1 MPTLAELMRRLAPS
15 LAPVSRTERLRA
27 TFGALLGVAIT
38 GFASAALVGG
48 EAAHLPLLIAPMGA
62 SAVLLFAVPSSP
74 LAQPWSLIGGN
85 LVAAIIGVTAAKFVP
100 DVFLA
105 AAVGVSGAIAAMLAL
120 RCVHPPSGAVA
131 LTAVVGGPA
140 ISQLGYE
147 FVFWPVL
154 ANSVLLL
161 ASAVAYNNLTGRAYP
176 HRAPAISAAPRENE
190 PPQSARLGF
199 SSEDIDAALAEHD
212 ELLDVDRGDLEMIL
226 RRAEVRALRRRSG
239 ELTCGDV
246 MTRDVIGVSPETPL
260 LEALDIVRRH
270 HVKALPVTDGNAR
283 VIGILTQT
291 DLLDKVAWGPK
302 GPRLSLTQRLHLRAL
317 NGTAPNSVVREV
329 MTSPAKTS
337 TPDAP
342 IADLVRLMTTA
353 GLHHLPVVD
362 RHSQLIGI
370 VTQTDLIAA
379 LLLSRTPRPDRAAA

>member
-1 MPTLAELMRRLAPS
+1 MPPLAELMRRLAPS

-27 TFGALLGVAIT
+27 TFGALLGIAIT
-38 GFASAALVGG
+38 GFASSALVGG
-48 EAAHLPLLIAPMGA
+48 GAANLPLLIAPMGA

-85 LVAAIIGVTAAKFVP
+85 IVAAVIGVTAAKFVP
-100 DVFLA
+100 DLFLA
-105 AAVGVSGAIAAMLAL
+105 AALGVSGAIAVMLAL

-147 FVFWPVL
+147 FVLWPVL

-161 ASAVAYNNLTGRAYP
+161 ASAVAYNNLTGRTYP
-176 HRAPAISAAPRENE
+176 HRSVATSAPRENE
-190 PPQSARLGF
+190 PPESVRLGF

-212 ELLDVDRGDLEMIL
+212 VLLDVDRGDLEMIL

-239 ELTCGDV
+239 ELTCADV

-270 HVKALPVTDGNAR
+270 HVKALPVTDDNAR

-302 GPRLSLTQRLHLRAL
+302 GPRLSLTQRMRLTAQ
-317 NGTAPNSVVREV
+317 NGTAPGSVVREV
-329 MTSPAKTS
+329 MTSPAKTA
-337 TPDAP
+337 TPETP
-342 IADLVRLMTTA
+342 LADLVRLMTSA
-353 GLHHLPVVD
+353 ALHHLPVVD

-379 LLLSRTPRPDRAAA
+379 LLLSRTRRSDQAAA

>member
-1 MPTLAELMRRLAPS
+1 MPPLAELMRRLAPS

-27 TFGALLGVAIT
+27 TFGALLGIAIT
-38 GFASAALVGG
+38 GFASSALVGG
-48 EAAHLPLLIAPMGA
+48 GAAHLPLLIAPMGA

-85 LVAAIIGVTAAKFVP
+85 IVAAVIGVTAARFVP
-100 DVFLA
+100 DLFLA
-105 AAVGVSGAIAAMLAL
+105 AALGVSGAIAVMLAL

-140 ISQLGYE
+140 ISQLGYG
-147 FVFWPVL
+147 FVLWPVL
-154 ANSVLLL
+154 ANSILLL
-161 ASAVAYNNLTGRAYP
+161 ASAVAYNNLTGRTYP
-176 HRAPAISAAPRENE
+176 HRSVATSAPRENE
-190 PPQSARLGF
+190 PPESVRLGF

-212 ELLDVDRGDLEMIL
+212 VLLDVDRGDLEMIL

-239 ELTCGDV
+239 ELTCADV
-246 MTRDVIGVSPETPL
+246 MTRDVIGISPETPL

-270 HVKALPVTDGNAR
+270 HVKALPVTDDNAR

-302 GPRLSLTQRLHLRAL
+302 GPRLSLAHRLRLSAL
-317 NGTAPNSVVREV
+317 NGTAPGSVVREV
-329 MTSPAKTS
+329 MTSPAKTA
-337 TPDAP
+337 TPETP
-342 IADLVRLMTTA
+342 LADLVRLMTTA

-379 LLLSRTPRPDRAAA
+379 LLLSRTRRSDQAAA